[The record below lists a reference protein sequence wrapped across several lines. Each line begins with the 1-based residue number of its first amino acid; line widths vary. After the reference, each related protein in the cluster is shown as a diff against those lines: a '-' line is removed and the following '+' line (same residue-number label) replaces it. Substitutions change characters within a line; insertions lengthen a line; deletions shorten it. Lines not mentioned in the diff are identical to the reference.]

1 MPPCSVAV
9 GGKPVQ
15 FDANAP
21 HQQQTHPVGRHGS
34 RYKDQSAHDLI
45 KPAVLIDCTE
55 EANGDAEHRHNDKRS
70 SCQLKGRRQA
80 AQQLACHGAFRVD
93 IADAKVA
100 VETAQHPIKITDKE
114 GVVQTK
120 LLFHRSNDLIRDHG
134 GLLDTQCDLCRIG
147 GDQIDKAEANALSK
161 ALHDVNIKVDDLML
175 IRYNKINSSQW
186 KLLEKGI
193 ITREEIKLRRFKILF
208 EEFSL
213 NADPKEVARN
223 YQEYLGQGHYFIKDA
238 EEVLE
243 QLSKTHRIYL
253 VTNGTL
259 SVQKGRI
266 ESSGIKKYL
275 QGVFISEEVGYNKP
289 SKEYFEYCFSH
300 IPDFKKENTAII
312 GDSLSSDIQGG
323 KNAGIKTIWFHR
335 QQDQTEKIEPKPD
348 YEIRSLKLL
357 LDVLR

>member
-1 MPPCSVAV
+1 M
-9 GGKPVQ
+9 
-15 FDANAP
+15 
-21 HQQQTHPVGRHGS
+21 
-34 RYKDQSAHDLI
+34 
-45 KPAVLIDCTE
+45 IDT
-55 EANGDAEHRHNDKRS
+55 
-70 SCQLKGRRQA
+70 
-80 AQQLACHGAFRVD
+80 
-93 IADAKVA
+93 
-100 VETAQHPIKITDKE
+100 
-114 GVVQTK
+114 
-120 LLFHRSNDLIRDHG
+120 LLFDLDNT
-134 GLLDTQCDLCRIG
+134 LLDF
-147 GDQIDKAEANALSK
+147 DKAEANALSK

-186 KLLEKGI
+186 KLLEKGV

-312 GDSLSSDIQGG
+312 GDSLSSEIQGG
-323 KNAGIKTIWFHR
+323 KNTGIKTIWFHR